1 MAGWGSLADVLGE
14 TFNGAGLPSGRLDL
28 PAAPLAPPPPP
39 PAPGY
44 PGTTPQES
52 PYPAMPWPP
61 TPPPAPAPASGPV
74 LTGDQ
79 LAKLTYMGVDPK
91 TASPQEI
98 ERILGLGTPAAT
110 PPPAAPP
117 PQSPAPDNT
126 DPRLN
131 NPPPPDPASTPDPA
145 EPAGKA
151 ADAASADGKQV
162 QAILDELA
170 GLDKS
175 SATTLDQIHA
185 AGVEGR
191 KQLDSIQTDVETK
204 IQQLGPQLNTPQGQ
218 QQLRDF
224 LKEKLAAAKKII
236 DQHIA
241 DAEDAARKTHESI
254 NKYADLGTDNKPDTT
269 GDASTDAPAANPPPA
284 ATEPAAAT
292 PAVTAPAG
300 ATPMMSPMGGM
311 PGMPMG
317 GMPSMGGIPMPSFG
331 GGGTPGMGGGGDPFS
346 DGQGTPHGEPAAFH
360 DNQPADSAGSDVK
373 AADFHDPKAD
383 QADSSAHNGG
393 SGHGSDPSTQPATSP
408 DSSAAQHNTDTLA
421 GAHDDNKGT
430 DVKLPDGSLAHAR
443 NSQEAIA
450 ARAAVGGA
458 TVGDAYKS
466 AGVDLPP
473 AGTPVT
479 DPLPPQL
486 KAGDVGV
493 WKDHLVMALGD
504 GKVLVNGQIQPQ
516 DSLGSGPDFL
526 GWIDPTK
533 HAATPA
539 SPAPPPAAAA
549 PSVPS

>member
-1 MAGWGSLADVLGE
+1 MSGWGSLADVVGE
-14 TFNGAGLPSGRLDL
+14 TFNSAGLPSGRLDL
-28 PAAPLAPPPPP
+28 PAGPLAPPPPP
-39 PAPGY
+39 PAPAY
-44 PGTTPQES
+44 PGTAPQES
-52 PYPAMPWPP
+52 PYPATPWPAS
-61 TPPPAPAPASGPV
+61 PPPVPPS

-79 LAKLTYMGVDPK
+79 LAKLTYMGIDPK
-91 TASPQEI
+91 TVSPQEI
-98 ERILGLGTPAAT
+98 QRILGLGTP
-110 PPPAAPP
+110 PAAPP
-117 PQSPAPDNT
+117 PVTPPPAPPPAPDNA

-131 NPPPPDPASTPDPA
+131 NPPPPDPAGGPDPA

-170 GLDKS
+170 ALDKS

-254 NKYADLGTDNKPDTT
+254 NKYSDLGTDNKPATAP
-269 GDASTDAPAANPPPA
+269 DASTDTPAASPPPA

-292 PAVTAPAG
+292 PAAAAPA
-300 ATPMMSPMGGM
+300 AAAPMMSPMG
-311 PGMPMG
+311 GMPMG

-331 GGGTPGMGGGGDPFS
+331 GGGTPGMGGGDPFS
-346 DGQGTPHGEPAAFH
+346 DGQGTPHEQPAGFH
-360 DNQPADSAGSDVK
+360 DQPAGNGTGSDAK
-373 AADFHDPKAD
+373 AADFHEPKPD
-383 QADSSAHNGG
+383 QTDGSAHSDSSH
-393 SGHGSDPSTQPATSP
+393 SSDPGTQPATAP
-408 DSSAAQHNTDTLA
+408 DSSSAQHNTDALT

-430 DVKLPDGSLAHAR
+430 DVKLPDGTLAHAR
-443 NSQEAIA
+443 NTQEAIA

-479 DPLPPQL
+479 DPLPPTQL

-504 GKVLVNGQIQPQ
+504 GKVLVNGQVQPQ

-533 HAATPA
+533 HAGT
-539 SPAPPPAAAA
+539 PAPPAPPVVPAA

>member
-1 MAGWGSLADVLGE
+1 MSGWGSLAEVLGQ
-14 TFNGAGLPSGRLDL
+14 TFNSAGLPAGRLDL
-28 PAAPLAPPPPP
+28 PAGPLAPPPQP
-39 PAPGY
+39 PAPAY

-52 PYPAMPWPP
+52 PYPAMPWPAS
-61 TPPPAPAPASGPV
+61 PPPAPPS

-79 LAKLTYMGVDPK
+79 LAQLTYMGVDPK
-91 TASPQEI
+91 TVSPQEI
-98 ERILGLGTPAAT
+98 QRILGLDNPPAQ
-110 PPPAAPP
+110 PPPANPAPP
-117 PQSPAPDNT
+117 PAPANT

-131 NPPPPDPASTPDPA
+131 NPPPPDPAGGPDPA

-151 ADAASADGKQV
+151 ADAETADGKQV

-175 SATTLDQIHA
+175 SATTLDEIHA

-254 NKYADLGTDNKPDTT
+254 NKYSGIGTDTKPDTAPD
-269 GDASTDAPAANPPPA
+269 GAADPPAASPPPA
-284 ATEPAAAT
+284 ATEPAAAVG
-292 PAVTAPAG
+292 PAAAAPA
-300 ATPMMSPMGGM
+300 APMMSPMGGM

-317 GMPSMGGIPMPSFG
+317 GGMPGMGGIPMPSFG
-331 GGGTPGMGGGGDPFS
+331 GGTPGMGGGDPFS
-346 DGQGTPHGEPAAFH
+346 DGQGAPHGQPTGFH
-360 DNQPADSAGSDVK
+360 DQPADSGTGSDAK
-373 AADFHDPKAD
+373 AADFHEPKAD
-383 QADSSAHNGG
+383 QTDGSSQNSD
-393 SGHGSDPSTQPATSP
+393 SGHSSDPSTQPATSP
-408 DSSAAQHNTDTLA
+408 DSSSAQHNTDTLT
-421 GAHDDNKGT
+421 GAHDDSKGA
-430 DVKLPDGSLAHAR
+430 DVKLPDGSVAHAR

-479 DPLPPQL
+479 DPLPPTQL

-504 GKVLVNGQIQPQ
+504 GKVLVNGQVQPQ

-533 HAATPA
+533 HAGT
-539 SPAPPPAAAA
+539 PAPPAPPVVPAA